1 LADNPHPEEDT
12 KMALTPNELLEIAPE
27 AQRLVAL
34 LSEAL
39 KKDPDGKVRV
49 TPEEGKE
56 IKQLITKLALKL
68 AKEALD

>member
-1 LADNPHPEEDT
+1 
-12 KMALTPNELLEIAPE
+12 MALTPNELLEIAPE

-49 TPEEGKE
+49 TPAEGKE

>member
-1 LADNPHPEEDT
+1 
-12 KMALTPNELLEIAPE
+12 MALTPDELLAIAPDAE
-27 AQRLVAL
+27 RLTKL

-39 KKDPDGKVRV
+39 KKDPDGKVRI

-56 IKQLITKLALKL
+56 IKRLLTRLALSL

>member
-1 LADNPHPEEDT
+1 LADNPHPKEDT
-12 KMALTPNELLEIAPE
+12 KMALTPNELLAIAPDAE
-27 AQRLVAL
+27 RLVKL

-56 IKQLITKLALKL
+56 IKQLLTRMALHL